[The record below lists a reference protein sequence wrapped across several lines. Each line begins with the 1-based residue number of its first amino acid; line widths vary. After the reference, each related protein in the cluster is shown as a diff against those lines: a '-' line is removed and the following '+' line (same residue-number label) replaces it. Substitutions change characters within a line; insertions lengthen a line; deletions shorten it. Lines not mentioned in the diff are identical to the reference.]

1 MRLNASTPM
10 VVPPAMTANWPTVRS
25 RSATSSPRIA
35 RNTRH
40 ATMTITLFTAGA
52 TAAATY
58 RPLAFSAAL
67 VTVAMP

>member
-1 MRLNASTPM
+1 
-10 VVPPAMTANWPTVRS
+10 
-25 RSATSSPRIA
+25 
-35 RNTRH
+35 
-40 ATMTITLFTAGA
+40 MTITLFTAGA

>member
-1 MRLNASTPM
+1 M
-10 VVPPAMTANWPTVRS
+10 VVPPAMTANWPSVRS

-35 RNTRH
+35 RNTRR

-52 TAAATY
+52 RR
-58 RPLAFSAAL
+58 RPRTDLLAFSAAL